1 MKVLAFNGS
10 PRKGGNTEYLLRE
23 AMKPME
29 AAGIETEVIQLGSKP
44 LQGCTGCRTCAER
57 KNQRCIFEDDP
68 VNDWVQKMIKA
79 DGILLG
85 SPTYYADITSNTK
98 AFIDRVGYIIRQ
110 NGDLMRRKVGA
121 GVLAVRRGGSI
132 HAFDSI
138 NHFFS
143 GQPDDRARFHLLESG
158 YWQRKGRSGQ
168 RCRRHGDHAGAGRKH
183 DLAYAK
189 KSGTDPKYNNHHK
202 KTPLLWER
210 RLCLEWLIPAGY
222 MPPRLTWQSPQ
233 SSVRNRPRFDEAVH

>member
-138 NHFFS
+138 NHFFLVS
-143 GQPDDRARFHLLESG
+143 QMIVPGSI
-158 YWQRKGRSGQ
+158 YWNLGIGKEKGEVANDGEGMETMRVLGENM
-168 RCRRHGDHAGAGRKH
+168 
-183 DLAYAK
+183 
-189 KSGTDPKYNNHHK
+189 T
-202 KTPLLWER
+202 
-210 RLCLEWLIPAGY
+210 WLMQKI
-222 MPPRLTWQSPQ
+222 R
-233 SSVRNRPRFDEAVH
+233 D